1 MGRTSKLFRCISCEK
16 PFRNLKALHCLH
28 SLCKEC
34 FEGKLKAQEN
44 ENCDVNGDI
53 IINCPLC
60 SYSTSFDK
68 LDGTK
73 NDWENSAPVQQVIR
87 ALYDIEYGLDSAVC
101 VSCRN
106 RGQTTQSMFWCFD
119 CVDHFCTDC
128 QKIHSSFPLLSKH
141 KIYSLGDLKQDP
153 SLVTKA
159 TELCGKHNLRF
170 IKLCSE
176 KQSVCCN
183 FCLSLDHIDVCKGEH
198 REIQHEMVSKL
209 VKPKVT
215 ELHESF
221 KRMLETL
228 DSQGNETSNVDSEI
242 EKFFKDEQ
250 NSADEKSQNL
260 KIKVL
265 ESTDSL
271 MADSYKITF
280 YKLQEME
287 TRIIALKQRK
297 FLLENAVDIVSA
309 LRGGSEIRNF
319 LEIKKI
325 KQVLKDAAIFLDD
338 GEQGRRNAFSIIF
351 EISLNTF
358 CKLKNFGN
366 IMETRFLSK
375 QENPMCVARSKYGSE
390 MNVSGDL
397 SPAFASSSRWV
408 SELNLSSTQ
417 TKDANSTSKNIQ
429 FDGRLFTPSKS
440 IKLENGFSHV
450 TGCDWKSNDEIVIVD
465 QKVKGR
471 AELCV
476 YDIQNGNLKRK
487 LPLDQKPYDISVLPN
502 NQCVITFP
510 KEMEFRVYSLTDYSL
525 QKRVS
530 AGIKCYGVCHCMH
543 QSGLI
548 TVVAGEDKL
557 ALFDKDFNIMKSLNV
572 KGGDIRYVSAYNSNL
587 IFYSDLQN
595 NRVCSVIG
603 NGDTRFDYTNDD
615 KLKGAAGLILDESKN
630 VYVCEKGAN
639 NIHVLSK
646 SGIFIRKI
654 EVCSNPTALSVC
666 KNKKKLCIVGGG
678 RHVTN
683 MADIYISM

>member
-1 MGRTSKLFRCISCEK
+1 MERTSKIFRCIICEK
-16 PFRNLKALHCLH
+16 PCRSLKALDCLH
-28 SLCKEC
+28 FLCQEC
-34 FEGKLKAQEN
+34 FDGKFKAQEN

-53 IINCPLC
+53 ILKCSLC
-60 SYSTSFDK
+60 SYSTFLYK

-73 NDWENSAPVQQVIR
+73 NDRDNYAPVQQVIR
-87 ALYDIEYGLDSAVC
+87 SLYDIEHWLDSPVC
-101 VSCRN
+101 VSCSN
-106 RGQTTQSMFWCFD
+106 RGQITLSMFWCFD

-128 QKIHSSFPLLSKH
+128 QINHSSFPVLNKH
-141 KIYSLGDLKQDP
+141 KIYSLDDLKKDP

-159 TELCGKHNLRF
+159 IELCGKHNLRF

-176 KQSVCCN
+176 KQSVCCVV
-183 FCLSLDHIDVCKGEH
+183 CLSSDHIDVCKGEH
-198 REIQHEMVSKL
+198 KEIQHEMVSEL
-209 VKPKVT
+209 VKPKLT
-215 ELHESF
+215 ELRESF
-221 KRMLETL
+221 NKMLETL
-228 DSQGNETSNVDSEI
+228 DSQKIETSNVENEI
-242 EKFFKDEQ
+242 ENFFKVEQ
-250 NSADEKSQNL
+250 IGADEKSQNL
-260 KIKVL
+260 KKRVL

-271 MADSYKITF
+271 MADSYKVSF

-287 TRIIALKQRK
+287 ARITALNQRK
-297 FLLENAVDIVSA
+297 LLLENAVDIVLA
-309 LRGGSEIRNF
+309 LRSGSDVRNF

-325 KQVLKDAAIFLDD
+325 KQVLRDAAIFLDD
-338 GEQGRRNAFSIIF
+338 GEQGRRNAFSINF

-358 CKLKNFGN
+358 CKLKNLGN
-366 IMETRFLSK
+366 ITESRCLSN
-375 QENPMCVARSKYGSE
+375 QENPMCVARRKYGSE

-397 SPAFASSSRWV
+397 SPAFASSSHWV
-408 SELNLSSTQ
+408 SELNLS
-417 TKDANSTSKNIQ
+417 DANSSSKNIQ
-429 FDGRLFTPSKS
+429 FDGRLFTLSKS

-450 TGCDWKSNDEIVIVD
+450 TGCDWKSNDEIIIVD

-502 NQCVITFP
+502 DQCVITFP

-530 AGIKCYGVCHCMH
+530 AGIKCHGVCCCMH

-557 ALFDKDFNIMKSLNV
+557 ALFDKDFDMIKSLTV
-572 KGGDIRYVSAYNSNL
+572 KGGDIRYVSAYNNNL
-587 IFYSDLQN
+587 MFYSDLQN

-603 NGDTRFDYTNDD
+603 NGETRFDYKNDD

-639 NIHVLSK
+639 FIHVLSK
-646 SGIFIRKI
+646 SGILIRKI
-654 EVCSNPTALSVC
+654 EVCSNPTALSVS

-683 MADIYISM
+683 MADIYISL